1 MSNDL
6 LSFHRT
12 YSLRKDAFGNLELV
26 WSDHPVIE
34 RVTPVRPFP
43 FSDPQDGLSFVDSDG
58 HEVLWLNSIN
68 DLSTADRVLVDE
80 ALAAREFMPVITR
93 IDSVSS
99 FNTPSTWQV
108 ETEQGKTQLVLKG
121 EEHIRRI
128 NGMGGNHLLIS
139 DNHGIQFLIKDVTQL
154 DKHSRRLLDRF
165 L

>member
-1 MSNDL
+1 MTNDL
-6 LSFHRT
+6 LDFHRT
-12 YSLRKDAFGNLELV
+12 YSLRKDAFGNLDLV
-26 WSDHPVIE
+26 WSDEVVVE
-34 RVTPVRPFP
+34 RVTPVRAFP
-43 FSDPQDGLSFVDSDG
+43 FSDPEHGFSLVDAES
-58 HEVLWLNSIN
+58 HEVLWLDSIK
-68 DLSTADRVLVDE
+68 DLKAADRALVDD

-128 NGMGGNHLLIS
+128 NGMGGNNLLIS
-139 DNHGIQFLIKDVTQL
+139 DNHGIQFLIKDVSQL

>member
-43 FSDPQDGLSFVDSDG
+43 FSEPEHGLSFVDSDG
-58 HEVLWLNSIN
+58 HEVLWLDSIN
-68 DLSTADRVLVDE
+68 DLSTADRALVDD
-80 ALAAREFMPVITR
+80 ALAVREFMPVITR

-108 ETEQGKTQLVLKG
+108 ETAQGKTQLVLKG

-139 DNHGIQFLIKDVTQL
+139 DNHGIQFLIKDVSQL

>member
-1 MSNDL
+1 MSHDL
-6 LSFHRT
+6 LRFHRT
-12 YSLRKDAFGNLELV
+12 YRLRKDSFGNLDLV
-26 WSDHPVIE
+26 WSDGEVVE
-34 RVTPVRPFP
+34 RVTPVRAFP
-43 FSDPQDGLSFVDSDG
+43 FSDPEHGFSLVDSES
-58 HEVLWLNSIN
+58 HEVLWLDSIN
-68 DLSTADRVLVDE
+68 DLTAEDRALVNDI
-80 ALAAREFMPVITR
+80 LAAREFMPVITR

-128 NGMGGNHLLIS
+128 NGMGGNNLLIS

>member
-26 WSDHPVIE
+26 WSDHPMIE
-34 RVTPVRPFP
+34 RITPVRPFP
-43 FSDPQDGLSFVDSDG
+43 FSDPEDGLSFVDSDG
-58 HEVLWLNSIN
+58 HEVLWLDSIN
-68 DLSTADRVLVDE
+68 DLSTADRALVDD
-80 ALAAREFMPVITR
+80 ALAVREFMPVITR

-108 ETEQGKTQLVLKG
+108 ETAQGKTQLVLKG

-139 DNHGIQFLIKDVTQL
+139 DNHGIQFLIKDVSQL

>member
-43 FSDPQDGLSFVDSDG
+43 FSEPEHGLSFVDSDG
-58 HEVLWLNSIN
+58 HEVLWLDSIN
-68 DLSTADRVLVDE
+68 DLSTADRALVDE
-80 ALAAREFMPVITR
+80 ALAVREFMPVITR

-108 ETEQGKTQLVLKG
+108 VAMTVWRREKRSRARNLPMEMKG
-121 EEHIRRI
+121 A
-128 NGMGGNHLLIS
+128 GGLRGAVDMPLL
-139 DNHGIQFLIKDVTQL
+139 
-154 DKHSRRLLDRF
+154 
-165 L
+165 

>member
-1 MSNDL
+1 MTHDL
-6 LSFHRT
+6 LSFHRA
-12 YSLRKDAFGNLELV
+12 YSLRQDAFGNLELV

-43 FSDPQDGLSFVDSDG
+43 FSDPEHGLSFVDTDG
-58 HEVLWLNSIN
+58 HEVLWLDSIN
-68 DLSTADRVLVDE
+68 DLSAPDRVLVDQV
-80 ALAAREFMPVITR
+80 LAVREFMPVITR

-108 ETEQGKTQLVLKG
+108 QTEQGKAQLVLKG

-128 NGMGGNHLLIS
+128 NGMGGNNLLIS
-139 DNHGIQFLIKDVTQL
+139 DNHGIQFLIKDINQL

>member
-43 FSDPQDGLSFVDSDG
+43 FSEPEHGLSFVDADG
-58 HEVLWLNSIN
+58 HEVLWLDSIN
-68 DLSTADRVLVDE
+68 DLSTADRALVDE
-80 ALAAREFMPVITR
+80 ALAVREFMPVITR

-108 ETEQGKTQLVLKG
+108 ETAQGKTQLVLKG

-139 DNHGIQFLIKDVTQL
+139 DNHGIQFLIKDVSQL

>member
-1 MSNDL
+1 MTHDL
-6 LSFHRT
+6 LNFHRT
-12 YSLRKDAFGNLELV
+12 YSLRKDAFGNLDLV
-26 WSDHPVIE
+26 WSDGDVVE
-34 RVTPVRPFP
+34 RVTPVRAFP
-43 FSDPQDGLSFVDSDG
+43 FSDPEHGFSLVDAES
-58 HEVLWLNSIN
+58 HEVLWLDSIN
-68 DLSTADRVLVDE
+68 DLIAADRVLVDE
-80 ALAAREFMPVITR
+80 ALSTREFMPVITR

-108 ETEQGKTQLVLKG
+108 DTAQGKTQLVLKG

-128 NGMGGNHLLIS
+128 NGMGGNNLLIS

>member
-12 YSLRKDAFGNLELV
+12 YSLRKDAFGNLEMV

-43 FSDPQDGLSFVDSDG
+43 FSDPQDGLSF
-58 HEVLWLNSIN
+58 LWLDSIN
-68 DLSTADRVLVDE
+68 DLSAADRALVDE

-108 ETEQGKTQLVLKG
+108 QTQQGKTQLVLKG

>member
-1 MSNDL
+1 MTNDL

-43 FSDPQDGLSFVDSDG
+43 FSDPEDGLSFVDSDG
-58 HEVLWLNSIN
+58 HEILWLDSIN
-68 DLSTADRVLVDE
+68 DLSAADRALVDSV
-80 ALAAREFMPVITR
+80 LAVREFMPVITR
-93 IDSVSS
+93 IESVSS

-108 ETEQGKTQLVLKG
+108 ETAQGKTQLVLKG

-139 DNHGIQFLIKDVTQL
+139 DNHGIQFLIKDVSQL

>member
-43 FSDPQDGLSFVDSDG
+43 FSDPEDGLSFVDSDG
-58 HEVLWLNSIN
+58 HEVLWLDSIN
-68 DLSTADRVLVDE
+68 DLNTADRTLVDD
-80 ALAAREFMPVITR
+80 ALAVREFMPVITR

-108 ETEQGKTQLVLKG
+108 QTAQGKTQLVLKG

-139 DNHGIQFLIKDVTQL
+139 DNHGIQFLIKDVSQL

>member
-12 YSLRKDAFGNLELV
+12 YSLRKDDFGNLDLI
-26 WSDHPVIE
+26 WSDGEIVE
-34 RVTPVRPFP
+34 RVIPVRAFP
-43 FSDPQDGLSFVDSDG
+43 FSDPEQGFSIVDSEA
-58 HEVLWLNSIN
+58 HEVIWLASIN
-68 DLSTADRVLVDE
+68 DLKPEDRALVDE
-80 ALAAREFMPVITR
+80 ALASREFMPVITR

-99 FNTPSTWQV
+99 FNTPSTWHV
-108 ETEQGKTQLVLKG
+108 ETAQGKTQLVLKG

-128 NGMGGNHLLIS
+128 NGMGGNNLLIS
-139 DNHGIQFLIKDVTQL
+139 DNHGIQFLIKDVSQL

>member
-43 FSDPQDGLSFVDSDG
+43 FSDPEDGLSFVDSDG
-58 HEVLWLNSIN
+58 HEVLWLDSIN
-68 DLSTADRVLVDE
+68 DLNTADRTLVDD
-80 ALAAREFMPVITR
+80 ALAVREFMPVITR

-108 ETEQGKTQLVLKG
+108 QTAQGKTQLVLKG

-128 NGMGGNHLLIS
+128 NGMGGNNLLIS
-139 DNHGIQFLIKDVTQL
+139 DNHGIQFLIKDVSQL

>member
-6 LSFHRT
+6 LAFHRT

-43 FSDPQDGLSFVDSDG
+43 FSDPEHGLSFVDPDG

-68 DLSTADRVLVDE
+68 DLSSADRVLVDE

-93 IDSVSS
+93 IESVSS
-99 FNTPSTWQV
+99 FNTPSTWQI
-108 ETEQGKTQLVLKG
+108 ETAQGKTQLVLKG

-139 DNHGIQFLIKDVTQL
+139 DNHGIQFLIKDVAQL

>member
-43 FSDPQDGLSFVDSDG
+43 FSEPEHGLSFVDSDG
-58 HEVLWLNSIN
+58 HEVLWLDSIN
-68 DLSTADRVLVDE
+68 DLSTADRALVDE
-80 ALAAREFMPVITR
+80 ALAVREFMPVITR

-108 ETEQGKTQLVLKG
+108 ETAQGKTQLVLKG

-139 DNHGIQFLIKDVTQL
+139 DNHGIQFLIKDVSQL

>member
-12 YSLRKDAFGNLELV
+12 YSLRRDDFGHLELV
-26 WSDHPVIE
+26 WSDGEIVE
-34 RVTPVRPFP
+34 RVTPVRAFP
-43 FSDPQDGLSFVDSDG
+43 FSDPENGFSLVDSET
-58 HEVLWLNSIN
+58 HEVVWLDSIN
-68 DLSTADRVLVDE
+68 DLKPEDRVLVDE
-80 ALAAREFMPVITR
+80 ALATREFMPVITR

-108 ETEQGKTQLVLKG
+108 ETAQSKTQLVLKG

-128 NGMGGNHLLIS
+128 NGMGGNNLLIS
-139 DNHGIQFLIKDVTQL
+139 DNHGIQFLIKDVSQL

>member
-1 MSNDL
+1 MTHDL
-6 LSFHRT
+6 LNFHRT
-12 YSLRKDAFGNLELV
+12 YQLRKDTFGNLDLV
-26 WSDHPVIE
+26 WSDGEVVE
-34 RVTPVRPFP
+34 RVTPVRAFP
-43 FSDPQDGLSFVDSDG
+43 FSDPEHGFSLVDAES
-58 HEVLWLNSIN
+58 HEVLWLDSIN
-68 DLSTADRVLVDE
+68 DLNAADRALVDE
-80 ALAAREFMPVITR
+80 ALASREFMPVITR

-108 ETEQGKTQLVLKG
+108 NTEQGKTQLVLKG

-128 NGMGGNHLLIS
+128 NGMGGNNLLIS

>member
-12 YSLRKDAFGNLELV
+12 YSLRKDHFGHLELV
-26 WSDHPVIE
+26 WSDGEVVE
-34 RVTPVRPFP
+34 RVMPVRAFP
-43 FSDPQDGLSFVDSDG
+43 FSDPENGFSLVDAET
-58 HEVLWLNSIN
+58 HEVVWLDSIN
-68 DLSTADRVLVDE
+68 DLKPEDRVLVDE
-80 ALAAREFMPVITR
+80 ALATREFMPVITR

-108 ETEQGKTQLVLKG
+108 ETAQGKTQLVLKG

-128 NGMGGNHLLIS
+128 NGMGGNNLLIS
-139 DNHGIQFLIKDVTQL
+139 DNHGIQFLIKDVSQL

>member
-68 DLSTADRVLVDE
+68 DLSAADRVLVDE

-108 ETEQGKTQLVLKG
+108 QTAQGKTQLVLKG

>member
-43 FSDPQDGLSFVDSDG
+43 FSDPEDGLSFVDSDG
-58 HEVLWLNSIN
+58 HEVLWLDSIN
-68 DLSTADRVLVDE
+68 DLNTADRTLVDD
-80 ALAAREFMPVITR
+80 ALAVREFMPVITR

-108 ETEQGKTQLVLKG
+108 QTAQGKTQLVLKG

-128 NGMGGNHLLIS
+128 NGMGGNNLLIS
-139 DNHGIQFLIKDVTQL
+139 DNHGVQFLIKDVSQL

>member
-43 FSDPQDGLSFVDSDG
+43 FSDPEDGLSFVDSDG
-58 HEVLWLNSIN
+58 HEVLWLDSIN
-68 DLSTADRVLVDE
+68 DLNTADRTLVDD
-80 ALAAREFMPVITR
+80 ALAIREFMPVITR

-108 ETEQGKTQLVLKG
+108 QTAQGKTQLVLKG

-128 NGMGGNHLLIS
+128 NGMGGNNLLIS
-139 DNHGIQFLIKDVTQL
+139 DNHGIQFLIKDVSQL

>member
-1 MSNDL
+1 MTHDL
-6 LSFHRT
+6 LNFHRT
-12 YSLRKDAFGNLELV
+12 YQLRKDAFGNLDLV
-26 WSDHPVIE
+26 WSDGEVVE
-34 RVTPVRPFP
+34 RVTPVRACP
-43 FSDPQDGLSFVDSDG
+43 FSDPEHGFSLVDAES
-58 HEVLWLNSIN
+58 HEVLWLDSIN
-68 DLSTADRVLVDE
+68 DLNAADRALVDE
-80 ALAAREFMPVITR
+80 ALASREFMPVITR

-108 ETEQGKTQLVLKG
+108 NTEQGKTQLVLKG

-128 NGMGGNHLLIS
+128 NGMGGNNLLIS

>member
-1 MSNDL
+1 M
-6 LSFHRT
+6 
-12 YSLRKDAFGNLELV
+12 GN
-26 WSDHPVIE
+26 SG
-34 RVTPVRPFP
+34 VTPVRPFP

-68 DLSTADRVLVDE
+68 DLSAADRALVDE

-108 ETEQGKTQLVLKG
+108 ETQQGKTQLVLKG

>member
-12 YSLRKDAFGNLELV
+12 YSLRKDAFGNLEMV

-68 DLSTADRVLVDE
+68 DLSSADRALVDE

-108 ETEQGKTQLVLKG
+108 ETQQGKTQLVLKG

>member
-1 MSNDL
+1 MTNDL

-43 FSDPQDGLSFVDSDG
+43 FSDPEDGLSFVDSDG
-58 HEVLWLNSIN
+58 HEVLWLDSIN
-68 DLSTADRVLVDE
+68 DLSAADRALVDA
-80 ALAAREFMPVITR
+80 ALAVREFMPVITR

-108 ETEQGKTQLVLKG
+108 ETAQGKTQLVLKG

-139 DNHGIQFLIKDVTQL
+139 DNHGIQFLIKDVSQL

>member
-12 YSLRKDAFGNLELV
+12 YSLRKDAFGHLELV

-58 HEVLWLNSIN
+58 HEVLWLDSIN

-108 ETEQGKTQLVLKG
+108 ETQQGKTQLVLKG